1 MTTRANRKPSL
12 EVATLS
18 ALLVAQTPTS
28 SDHESTETWCVVAT
42 QPGKGGR
49 GRFVYATAQTETGA
63 CYMAS
68 SVRERGTSNKRG
80 YLRPCVDIK
89 VIKLDTPAYRAADY
103 MMTPA
108 EREAAIAA

>member
-1 MTTRANRKPSL
+1 MTTRTNRKSSP

-18 ALLVAQTPTS
+18 ALLIAQTPTS

-49 GRFVYATAQTETGA
+49 GRFVYATAQTGGGA
-63 CYMAS
+63 SMMAS

-108 EREAAIAA
+108 ELAAAVAA